1 MKSYRLSLYSLLAAA
16 TLLIM
21 AACASIGTPTG
32 GPRDET
38 PPRLVKAN
46 PVPGAVNVDKKSIV
60 LEFDEIVNVKDA
72 FSNVVV
78 SPTSASTP
86 RVTSMG
92 RKVTVSFTDTLM
104 ENTTYSIDFAN
115 SIQDNNEGNALE
127 NFTYTFATGPEI
139 DTLRISGIV
148 LDSRTLEPQQH
159 IVVGIHSEVADTTFR
174 TTRLMRIAK
183 TDDRG
188 RFSIRGVKEGSY
200 HIFALADINNDYRWD
215 NPEEDIAF
223 REEAVVP
230 SAHSTI
236 VADTIFNL
244 VTATPDSVVSRVSSV
259 FLPNDILLS
268 SFNVGYKPQYLAT
281 SARVDSTRL
290 NLFFNAKAPTLPE
303 VRIIDHPTA
312 SDWAVVERSAN
323 NDSVTYWLRDKN
335 LLRAD
340 TLTMEVKYLRN
351 KAMGVFEEA
360 TDTIPFI
367 IKKMK
372 GEKPK
377 KKKNEND
384 SVAAPEIKFLAVND
398 KGGGTQEVYLPKYLE
413 FDTPLESFD
422 PAKFHLQYK
431 KDTVW
436 TPIDGVVV
444 ERADTLNPRRYKV
457 EHKWDY
463 GTSYRLSL
471 DSIAVVDIYGLFNKP
486 VDLEFKTRSEEDYCQ
501 LTFDIVGIRD
511 TIPVMVELLNSSDT
525 PVRAVARVKGKAVFS
540 YLSAGTYFAR
550 LYEDVNGNGVY
561 DTGDYDLRLQPESTS
576 YYPKKIDL
584 KKNWD
589 LELTW
594 DVNALP
600 VDRQK
605 PDKIKKNKPSN
616 DKRKKAKE
624 ELDEEEEDEED
635 SSPFGGGS
643 NSFSSPG
650 SGRSNRI

>member
-1 MKSYRLSLYSLLAAA
+1 
-16 TLLIM
+16 
-21 AACASIGTPTG
+21 
-32 GPRDET
+32 
-38 PPRLVKAN
+38 
-46 PVPGAVNVDKKSIV
+46 
-60 LEFDEIVNVKDA
+60 
-72 FSNVVV
+72 
-78 SPTSASTP
+78 
-86 RVTSMG
+86 
-92 RKVTVSFTDTLM
+92 
-104 ENTTYSIDFAN
+104 
-115 SIQDNNEGNALE
+115 
-127 NFTYTFATGPEI
+127 
-139 DTLRISGIV
+139 
-148 LDSRTLEPQQH
+148 
-159 IVVGIHSEVADTTFR
+159 
-174 TTRLMRIAK
+174 
-183 TDDRG
+183 
-188 RFSIRGVKEGSY
+188 
-200 HIFALADINNDYRWD
+200 
-215 NPEEDIAF
+215 
-223 REEAVVP
+223 
-230 SAHSTI
+230 
-236 VADTIFNL
+236 
-244 VTATPDSVVSRVSSV
+244 
-259 FLPNDILLS
+259 
-268 SFNVGYKPQYLAT
+268 
-281 SARVDSTRL
+281 
-290 NLFFNAKAPTLPE
+290 
-303 VRIIDHPTA
+303 
-312 SDWAVVERSAN
+312 
-323 NDSVTYWLRDKN
+323 
-335 LLRAD
+335 
-340 TLTMEVKYLRN
+340 
-351 KAMGVFEEA
+351 
-360 TDTIPFI
+360 
-367 IKKMK
+367 
-372 GEKPK
+372 
-377 KKKNEND
+377 
-384 SVAAPEIKFLAVND
+384 
-398 KGGGTQEVYLPKYLE
+398 
-413 FDTPLESFD
+413 
-422 PAKFHLQYK
+422 
-431 KDTVW
+431 
-436 TPIDGVVV
+436 
-444 ERADTLNPRRYKV
+444 V